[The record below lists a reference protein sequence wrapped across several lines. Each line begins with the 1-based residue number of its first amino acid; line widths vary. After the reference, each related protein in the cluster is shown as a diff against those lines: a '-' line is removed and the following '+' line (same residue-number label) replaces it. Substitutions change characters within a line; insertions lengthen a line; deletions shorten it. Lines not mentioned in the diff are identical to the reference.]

1 MKRARYVTP
10 SSMMVIIKRHNLKP
24 DAQGNVKITNKM
36 IDEAEAL
43 DITLGK
49 APSPEK
55 IEEMERAA
63 RGEDPDWEEIDPA
76 ELHKWARDDQQRH

>member
-1 MKRARYVTP
+1 MKRARYVTN
-10 SSMMVIIKRHNLKP
+10 SSLMAIIEQHNLKP
-24 DAQGNVKITNKM
+24 DAQGNVKITDKM

-43 DITLGK
+43 DKAQGK

-55 IEEMERAA
+55 IEEMERVA